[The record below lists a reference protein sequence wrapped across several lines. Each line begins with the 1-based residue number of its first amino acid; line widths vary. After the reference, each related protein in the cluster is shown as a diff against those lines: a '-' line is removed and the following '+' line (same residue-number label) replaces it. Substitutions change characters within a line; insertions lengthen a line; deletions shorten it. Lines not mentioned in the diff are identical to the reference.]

1 MRCSTF
7 HIFSRPPGTSVEA
20 VLDENLAEIEAA
32 EGLGFD
38 GIWLTEHH
46 GTDYGLCPSPNV
58 VGAAVAGRTS
68 RVRIGFAANISAL
81 HHPLRLAEE
90 IALVD
95 QLSGGRVAA
104 GFGSGYSPA
113 EFGLYGVP
121 FDERHLRHRET
132 LDIVRLA
139 WKGEPFDYA
148 GEDFRFGQAR
158 VAVTPRQKPHPP
170 LAVAT
175 ASAEGY
181 AWAAREGFDLLVL
194 GGVGRVR
201 QAVEAYRAAGGT
213 GRVGAQ
219 QLFALDEATAREA
232 ARLNLRWGNA
242 LRDPGGDPEPAT
254 EVLQDYMENR
264 VSIGAEAMRRRVEA
278 LEGAGA
284 DEVLGWFRWG
294 DTGHAVAL
302 EAMRVFAD
310 AVIGRPG

>member
-1 MRCSTF
+1 MHYSTF

-20 VLDENLAEIEAA
+20 VLEENVREIEAA
-32 EGLGFD
+32 EELGFD

-46 GTDYGLCPSPNV
+46 GSEYGLCSSPNV
-58 VGAAVAGRTS
+58 VGAAVAGRTR

-95 QLSGGRVAA
+95 QLSGGRVEA
-104 GFGSGYSPA
+104 GFGSGYSPV
-113 EFGLYGVP
+113 EFGLWGVP

-139 WKGEPFDYA
+139 WKGEAFDYA

-158 VAVTPRQKPHPP
+158 VAVTPRQRPHPP
-170 LAVAT
+170 MTVA
-175 ASAEGY
+175 AGSAEGY
-181 AWAAREGFDLLVL
+181 AWAAREGFGLLVL
-194 GGVGRVR
+194 GGVERVR
-201 QAVEAYRAAGGT
+201 QAVEAYRDAGGT

-219 QLFALDEATAREA
+219 QLFALDESAARQA

-242 LRDPGGDPEPAT
+242 LRDPQADPEPAAA
-254 EVLQDYMENR
+254 VLDDYMENR
-264 VSIGAEAMRRRVEA
+264 VSIGGAAMRQRVAA
-278 LEGAGA
+278 LEEAGV

-294 DTGHAVAL
+294 DTGHAAAL
-302 EAMRVFAD
+302 ETMRVFMD
-310 AVIGRPG
+310 AVGGDGR